1 MIHKTSSTLHRLI
14 RPIVLASLMAL
25 TLVLPNPVTGTPNV
39 SAAGGP
45 NVQTA
50 NLSII
55 DYKTVILIFDAQ
67 IAPTYP
73 TPSLFEVKADGV
85 LIPATSVSVFSTIVD
100 VTLASVVT
108 AGQTLTISYLAPTPA
123 VSNNTN
129 AALQNSSG
137 TDAPAFTDQPVTN
150 TSNVSPLPTPG
161 VPTVVAGQESATIT
175 VAALPGNQQPTF
187 FRVYASPGRGRC
199 DINAPSGSCT
209 ITGLIAGT
217 AYTFRTVAFDSSN
230 YATSSS
236 PSTAPVT
243 ALEKTA
249 APVAAPTNSATTDT
263 TAAPVTTPTDSTPAT
278 STTAS
283 WDVEPA
289 TESEFDTNTEGFF
302 PNPVPGNSIITN
314 EFGFVIDKKGGIKPK
329 IRMKSYAG
337 RIAMTISAKYK
348 VAGKTKNYKCTFKPF
363 GTTKKVKSVKWRW
376 YTPKKAC
383 ILPKPLIAAV
393 QKGETKISAKGK
405 WNRQWLT
412 SGKKARPNKSK
423 IKPRTLK
430 YTMRA
435 KPAVVK

>member
-1 MIHKTSSTLHRLI
+1 MFTVKIKGDTETIAVTAVCYAPSMAVCAGDPSTYLI
-14 RPIVLASLMAL
+14 SFTLA
-25 TLVLPNPVTGTPNV
+25 
-39 SAAGGP
+39 
-45 NVQTA
+45 TA
-50 NLSII
+50 IP
-55 DYKTVILIFDAQ
+55 Q
-67 IAPTYP
+67 
-73 TPSLFEVKADGV
+73 GV
-85 LIPATSVSVFSTIVD
+85 ND
-100 VTLASVVT
+100 VTLWY
-108 AGQTLTISYLAPTPA
+108 QAPTPDNS
-123 VSNNTN
+123 VNTN
-129 AALQNSSG
+129 KAIQDSDGIDAASFG
-137 TDAPAFTDQPVTN
+137 
-150 TSNVSPLPTPG
+150 PLTVINDSKFIPGAPG
-161 VPTVVAGQESATIT
+161 VPGVATAVAGEESATIT
-175 VAALPGNQQPTF
+175 VTPPTT
-187 FRVYASPGRGRC
+187 GE
-199 DINAPSGSCT
+199 APTSYTVTSTPDSKTCTVDGASGSCT
-209 ITGLIAGT
+209 ITGLTAGT
-217 AYTFRTVAFDSSN
+217 SYRFRTVATNGAGSSPR
-230 YATSSS
+230 SSS
-236 PSTAPVT
+236 SAAVT
-243 ALEKTA
+243 VLAKTA

-289 TESEFDTNTEGFF
+289 TESEFDTNTEGLF
-302 PNPVPGNSIITN
+302 PNPLPGMSIITN

-405 WNRQWLT
+405 WSRQWLT